1 MQQERKSAPFD
12 NPMCAQCEHEVLP
25 GRNVIFYNL
34 PLEKRVTYFD
44 LNKASVDVTRLIGER
59 FNETR
64 RLAVVDL
71 PANIAE
77 GFDPSQSVIVSPDL
91 VRGGLGV
98 VFEQW

>member
-1 MQQERKSAPFD
+1 MQQEMKSAPPD
-12 NPMCAQCEHEVLP
+12 NPMCAQCEHS
-25 GRNVIFYNL
+25 L
-34 PLEKRVTYFD
+34 PLEKRVPYFD

-71 PANIAE
+71 PANIAD
-77 GFDPSQSVIVSPDL
+77 GFDPSQPVIVSPDL

-98 VFEQW
+98 VFEQWEAGRTVLPP